1 MEGSVL
7 ALALRPQKGGAMA
20 LAESITMT
28 PENGV
33 MGDHGTSQRRQV
45 TLLDE
50 AVWQTACSE
59 VGAELDW
66 TIRRANILVQGLELP
81 SLLNQQIR
89 VGTAL
94 VEVIGEVTPC
104 HFMDAA
110 KPGLKAALTPDWRG
124 GVYARI
130 IEAGHV
136 EIGGSIAT
144 QSSQ

>member
-1 MEGSVL
+1 
-7 ALALRPQKGGAMA
+7 MA
-20 LAESITMT
+20 LAERISLT

-33 MGDHGTSQRRQV
+33 QGDHGTSKRRQV

-50 AVWQTACSE
+50 AAWQIACSE
-59 VGAELDW
+59 VGTELDW

-110 KPGLKAALTPDWRG
+110 KPGLETALTPDWRG
-124 GVYARI
+124 GVYGRI
-130 IEAGHV
+130 IAAGIV
-136 EIGGSIAT
+136 EIGDNISNQA
-144 QSSQ
+144 SQ